1 MNGISELLTL
11 AELPALPPFM
21 GDDIKPKGQFQV
33 DIVRKNGDIE
43 AVPFPNGLTTLG
55 FNLLL
60 DSIFRNYSGGATLYP
75 FWFIGLISHASFTGL
90 SVADI
95 ASSHSGWI
103 EDSTHYTPPTFTGAV
118 NNGGGYTS
126 GATTM
131 TINGVSQALPA
142 GTSFTVAGDT
152 LTHTILSSVGGATPT
167 SITFTP
173 ALNGSVSNSA
183 VITFLNGRPQWI
195 PTAASA
201 KSITNSASVN
211 FAINLDST
219 VIDGIFVI
227 SDPTLGG
234 TSGLLYS
241 AGTFASSQTLFN
253 GDTLKITY
261 TVSLS

>member
-1 MNGISELLTL
+1 MNGIGDLITHVELNDYFG
-11 AELPALPPFM
+11 PPIA
-21 GDDIKPKGQFQV
+21 DTIKPKGKFSV
-33 DIVRKNGDIE
+33 EIVRKNGDIE
-43 AVPFPNGLTTLG
+43 QVPFPNGLTTLG

-60 DSIFRNYSGGATLYP
+60 DSTFRNYSGGATLYP
-75 FWFIGLISHASFTGL
+75 FWFIGLISNTSFTGL
-90 SVADI
+90 SVGDL
-95 ASSHSGWI
+95 ASSHSGWT
-103 EDSTHYTPPTFTGAV
+103 EDSTHYTPPTFTGAI
-118 NNGGGYTS
+118 NNGGGYSS

-173 ALNGSVSNSA
+173 SLNGSVSNSA

-195 PTAASA
+195 PSAAA
-201 KSITNSASVN
+201 TKSITNSSSVN
-211 FAINLDST
+211 FPINTDST

-241 AGTFASSQTLFN
+241 AGTFASNQTLFN
-253 GDTLKITY
+253 GRKIAA
-261 TVSLS
+261 